1 MQLRTAAV
9 MKAGLVQRSF
19 CEMNLHSVLPPE
31 EKIKS
36 TLSRLSVLLAKH
48 RMDAKQ

>member
-1 MQLRTAAV
+1 MQLCIAEV

-19 CEMNLHSVLPPE
+19 FEVNLHSAVPPE

-36 TLSRLSVLLAKH
+36 TLSRLSILLAKH
-48 RMDAKQ
+48 RMDVKK